1 MSTPPP
7 QQKDKSNGS
16 LIAGPLHR
24 KFYSGLPCALLSSH
38 PELTRQRTT
47 GQEQWQSDRWATA
60 PENYSCLPCAL
71 LISHPKL
78 TRGLRNLA
86 GSVATTATSKTP
98 EPYIDGARSRT
109 STNQGTCEREM
120 TEAPSKRDICGA
132 FFQHTRTT
140 GRPHLL
146 PTSENYM
153 RGKCTSQQPCRL
165 PYSGCFLQPRK
176 AFPAALSPVVC
187 MACRTHGMHGV

>member
-24 KFYSGLPCALLSSH
+24 NFYSGLPCALLSSH

-132 FFQHTRTT
+132 FSNTQERPADHTFFQLLKTTCVGNVPPSSHAAYHTVAAFCSPER
-140 GRPHLL
+140 H
-146 PTSENYM
+146 
-153 RGKCTSQQPCRL
+153 
-165 PYSGCFLQPRK
+165 FLQ
-176 AFPAALSPVVC
+176 
-187 MACRTHGMHGV
+187 H